1 LLIAKPGLDGHSSGA
16 EQIAIRARDAG
27 MDVTYDGI
35 RFTPK
40 EVVAAV
46 IARKPDVLGL
56 SVLSGSHVPLV
67 CDIAEHVS
75 AAGMTGLKI
84 VAGGII
90 PEEDAVRLK
99 RAGIAAVFTPKDYD
113 LDRIMRQ
120 IVDLALMED

>member
-1 LLIAKPGLDGHSSGA
+1 
-16 EQIAIRARDAG
+16 
-27 MDVTYDGI
+27 MDVIYDGI
-35 RFTPK
+35 RFTP
-40 EVVAAV
+40 EEIVAAV

-67 CDIAEHVS
+67 CDIAERVS
-75 AAGMTGLKI
+75 AAGIAGLKI

-90 PEEDAVRLK
+90 PEEDAIRLK

-120 IVDLALMED
+120 IVDLATG